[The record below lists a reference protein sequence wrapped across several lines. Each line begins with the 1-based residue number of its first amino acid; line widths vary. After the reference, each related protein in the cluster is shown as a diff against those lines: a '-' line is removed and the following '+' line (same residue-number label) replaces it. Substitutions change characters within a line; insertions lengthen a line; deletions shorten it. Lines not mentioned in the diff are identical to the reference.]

1 MNLMTL
7 TPRNC
12 RDEKT
17 FGQSVTSWY
26 AMRRKERVKL
36 AALEKNVRIT
46 IRAAA
51 GMCPSCVFLCEPHD
65 RPATIYRSSNHS
77 VTFRCQKCSLQ
88 WTVTF
93 ANLHRVAEAR
103 LKKGMSKPSY
113 EAAYDFLESI
123 TRLAAGNAT
132 ARKSIVTRQ
141 IPRVIRLPDTPGQ
154 RSDEPPDSDD
164 RNGA

>member
-1 MNLMTL
+1 MVRHEKKGRKSNL
-7 TPRNC
+7 RHS
-12 RDEKT
+12 EKLPES
-17 FGQSVTSWY
+17 QY
-26 AMRRKERVKL
+26 ELLL
-36 AALEKNVRIT
+36 ACAHLAYSFV
-46 IRAAA
+46 
-51 GMCPSCVFLCEPHD
+51 EPHD

-123 TRLAAGNAT
+123 TRLAAENAT

-154 RSDEPPDSDD
+154 RSDVAVPIPSGV
-164 RNGA
+164 NS